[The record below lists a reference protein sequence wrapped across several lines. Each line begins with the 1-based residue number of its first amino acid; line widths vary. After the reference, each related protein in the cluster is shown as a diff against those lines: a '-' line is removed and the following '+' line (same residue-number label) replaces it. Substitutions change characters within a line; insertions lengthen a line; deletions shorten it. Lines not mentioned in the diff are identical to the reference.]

1 MAITAHPQT
10 STTTVPQVRS
20 PERDRQRGRS
30 RRALL
35 GWGAVGVACLAVGA
49 LTVATL
55 TGGDDAPPV
64 PAHPGIIENGS
75 PRAIDGSVEDVAT
88 VSAGPGLAEHGSP
101 RAIDGSVE
109 DRFTAPSAEA
119 TGSNV
124 ADMPPVATR
133 GVPASPQAGTG
144 AAEVTAEEE
153 APPATPSPL
162 VSRKDPPL

>member
-1 MAITAHPQT
+1 MAITTDHTTP
-10 STTTVPQVRS
+10 TTTLPEARPTES
-20 PERDRQRGRS
+20 PSSGHR

-55 TGGDDAPPV
+55 TGDGDAPPV

-75 PRAIDGSVEDVAT
+75 PRAIEGSVEDVAT
-88 VSAGPGLAEHGSP
+88 VSAGPGLAENGSP

-109 DRFTAPSAEA
+109 DRFSAPSAEA

-133 GVPASPQAGTG
+133 GVAASSE
-144 AAEVTAEEE
+144 AADQE
-153 APPATPSPL
+153 APPVTPSPL
-162 VSRKDPPL
+162 VSRMDPPR